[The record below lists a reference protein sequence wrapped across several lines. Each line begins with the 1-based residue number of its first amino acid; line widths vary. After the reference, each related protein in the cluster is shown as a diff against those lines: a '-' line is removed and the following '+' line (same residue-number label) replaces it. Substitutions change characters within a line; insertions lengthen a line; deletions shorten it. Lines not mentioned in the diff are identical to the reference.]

1 MQTDTQ
7 QLKKSFAK
15 AVIWL
20 LFLLVVAS
28 GTTFAWFT
36 LSGISSTN
44 VTPVSGT
51 VSDGNGSLLISAAR
65 SGPFEKSC
73 NLVLDANPD
82 ALQPVS
88 TANLENFYQATAQN
102 KEGIS
107 LLYKS
112 VDSSLTDKLLHGTVY
127 LKCEGGACDVYF
139 NPEELNLGSDSQA
152 LAAMRL
158 GMKITSHTGTKTWI
172 WKLDDLGST
181 SGAQSV
187 RTISAAN
194 SVVSSISQS
203 GQPSYT
209 TDPAENI
216 GDYMAEKGSSDGA
229 YQAGN
234 KIVVQM
240 NADEIATVE
249 YWLYLEGCDDQC
261 SNPVQ
266 NRNTE
271 IKLAFAVWMYSR
283 VRKEKSHV
291 AQF

>member
-1 MQTDTQ
+1 MQTDAQ

-139 NPEELNLGSDSQA
+139 NPEELNLGSDRTVRH
-152 LAAMRL
+152 LRL
-158 GMKITSHTGTKTWI
+158 CGW
-172 WKLDDLGST
+172 
-181 SGAQSV
+181 
-187 RTISAAN
+187 
-194 SVVSSISQS
+194 
-203 GQPSYT
+203 
-209 TDPAENI
+209 E
-216 GDYMAEKGSSDGA
+216 
-229 YQAGN
+229 
-234 KIVVQM
+234 
-240 NADEIATVE
+240 
-249 YWLYLEGCDDQC
+249 
-261 SNPVQ
+261 
-266 NRNTE
+266 
-271 IKLAFAVWMYSR
+271 
-283 VRKEKSHV
+283 
-291 AQF
+291 

>member
-1 MQTDTQ
+1 MQTDAQ

-127 LKCEGGACDVYF
+127 LKCEDGACDVYF

-172 WKLDDLGST
+172 WKLDDIGST
-181 SGAQSV
+181 FGAQSV

-271 IKLAFAVWMYSR
+271 IKLAFAGVDVQQS
-283 VRKEKSHV
+283 
-291 AQF
+291 